1 MKSPANRTR
10 PRNENGILFRSSQFL
25 HSLSVEYCTTGQLG
39 GSAGKSVSTRASG
52 ITQRTTIVNRG
63 KRISPIAISLGIVFA
78 IFATGCSR
86 PASESAA
93 DAVAGGDAGEGLTGD
108 VRIHGSSTVFPVSQ
122 AIAEEFS
129 EVAPKV
135 KVSVGSAGTSG
146 GMKKFVAGE
155 IDICDAS
162 RRMKESEREKC
173 AAANIDFIE
182 FTVAIDGLS
191 VVVNPKNDWVDCLTV
206 EQLKTIWR
214 PESGETVLKWS
225 DVNPEWPDEPLKLY
239 GPGTDSGTF
248 DYFTKAINGEER
260 ASRADYTA
268 SENDNQLVRGVASDK
283 GGLGYF
289 GYAYYAENKD
299 LLKLLAVDGGDGCV
313 APDET
318 TVRDGSYKPLSRPLF
333 IYVRKSSLQRAE
345 VLKFVTFYLENV
357 GRLAKDVGYVPV
369 SEKVA
374 KQNQELLKTE
384 LP

>member
-1 MKSPANRTR
+1 MISSRKTHHHAGLLGALLT
-10 PRNENGILFRSSQFL
+10 IL
-25 HSLSVEYCTTGQLG
+25 V
-39 GSAGKSVSTRASG
+39 V
-52 ITQRTTIVNRG
+52 
-63 KRISPIAISLGIVFA
+63 
-78 IFATGCSR
+78 GCSSSTM
-86 PASESAA
+86 PTASSSGAES
-93 DAVAGGDAGEGLTGD
+93 DAVLTGA

-122 AIAEEFS
+122 AVAEEFS
-129 EVAPKV
+129 EVSPKV

-162 RRMKESEREKC
+162 RKMKETEHEKC
-173 AAANIDFIE
+173 VAAEIEFIE

-214 PESGETVLKWS
+214 PESGETVMKWS
-225 DVNPEWPDEPLKLY
+225 DVNPEWPEEPLKLY

-299 LLKLLAVDGGDGCV
+299 QLKLLAVDGGGGCV

-333 IYVRKSSLQRAE
+333 IYVRKSSLKRPEMLA
-345 VLKFVTFYLENV
+345 FVKFYLEHV
-357 GRLAKDVGYVPV
+357 GRLAGDVGYVPV
-369 SEKVA
+369 SDEVA
-374 KQNQELLKTE
+374 KQNKELLKTA
-384 LP
+384 LQ